1 MAALGA
7 SFIYV
12 RTVGHLLHKRPELC
26 LTYLET
32 EVTGPLAFP
41 RGNQADWKPEPK
53 HLTCLPHLG
62 EWAHL
67 IRRKMAPALA
77 SSSAGVPL
85 GAERERRVGVV
96 IQTGKG
102 LGFTENIFPDT

>member
-1 MAALGA
+1 M
-7 SFIYV
+7 
-12 RTVGHLLHKRPELC
+12 
-26 LTYLET
+26 
-32 EVTGPLAFP
+32 
-41 RGNQADWKPEPK
+41 
-53 HLTCLPHLG
+53 
-62 EWAHL
+62 

-85 GAERERRVGVV
+85 ESKRERLVGVV